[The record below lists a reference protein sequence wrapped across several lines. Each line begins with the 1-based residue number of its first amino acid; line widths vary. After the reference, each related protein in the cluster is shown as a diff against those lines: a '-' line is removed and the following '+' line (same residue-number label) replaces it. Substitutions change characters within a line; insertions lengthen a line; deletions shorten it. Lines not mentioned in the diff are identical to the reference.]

1 MRVAH
6 VTSGLD
12 RRAAGVG
19 AVVEALS
26 LEQLSLGHDVRVF
39 GLESSDWSRVDR
51 FRWEGAPVEALK
63 VISWARSFGLSPGLR
78 TALSRFEP
86 DIVHLHGL
94 WMYPSVAVLQWHLRT
109 GNPYIYSPH
118 GMLSPVALSY
128 SKNKK
133 RIARILFQDK
143 VIKRAA
149 ALVASAA
156 AEADDIRLFGL
167 NDRVS
172 IVPHGIHVSPVPP
185 TFDVQNKSLLTLG
198 RIHPVK
204 NLHTLIEA
212 WALLESK
219 HTAWSLHIVGPD
231 ECGHRSELQDLVA
244 KLKLQRV
251 TFRAA
256 VDGNQRNVSMASAN
270 LFVLP
275 SRSENFALTV
285 AESLMM
291 ETPVIATRGAP
302 WSGLVDQKCGWWIE
316 HGVDPLVAALDAA
329 MSLPEDKRNAMGQRG
344 RAWMLR
350 DYSWE
355 SVANRM
361 LSVYD
366 DAIAQRSVESTL

>member
-63 VISWARSFGLSPGLR
+63 VISWARSFGLSPDLR

-143 VIKRAA
+143 VIKRAS

-172 IVPHGIHVSPVPP
+172 IVPHGIHVSPVPS

-204 NLHTLIEA
+204 NLRTLIEA